1 MMSMSAIFI
10 HRPIATTLLAFGL
23 AIAGAIAFNLLPI
36 APLPQVDFPTISV
49 TATLPGGSPENM
61 ATSVASPLE
70 RQLGRISGITQM
82 ISSSTLGI
90 TRITLQFALSRD
102 IDGAARD
109 VQSAINAARSQLPPN
124 LPNNPTYRKINPAD
138 SPVIILALT
147 SDKFTK
153 GQLYDVASSIL
164 QQKLSQVRG
173 VGQVIVGGSSLP
185 AVRIELNP
193 TALTSYGIGLPA
205 VAAAIKTANM
215 NLPKGQISVGDAAT
229 SAIMTNDQLFK
240 PYQYAPLIIAYQ
252 NNSPVRISDV
262 GEVIES
268 VEDLRNA
275 GLSNTKPAVL
285 LVIFKQPGANV
296 ISTAEQV
303 KATLPQLKASIP
315 AAIDMEVV
323 LDRTT
328 TIRASLHDVEITLVI
343 AMILVILVTYCFLGS
358 MRAMIIPG
366 VAVPLS
372 LLGTFAFMKL
382 LGYSLDNLSL
392 MALTIS
398 TGFVVDDAVV
408 VLENISRHLEMGK
421 NRLQA
426 ALEGAKEVN
435 FTVISMSLSLI
446 AVFIPILL
454 MGGLVGRLFREFA
467 VTLSVAILISM
478 IVSLTV
484 TPMMCSLLLSD
495 MKEKKTN
502 HFINAVERLRQHYQK
517 SLDWS
522 LKHTKTML
530 FLTAVTVLMSII
542 MYIFVPKG
550 FFPQQDIGQIAGTI
564 QPDQNMS
571 FQDTEKKL
579 KDYVTIILHDPAVKN
594 VIGFVGGNNNT
605 APGTV
610 YATLKPLDQRNVSA
624 DQIVN
629 RLRGQLAAVTGSMI
643 YLQASQDL
651 AIGGRQANA
660 QFQYTLSGDNLPQ
673 LNKWAAEA
681 AEKLSHL
688 KGIADVNS
696 DQRSHGLQ
704 VFVTIDRDTASRF
717 GITAEQI
724 DATLY
729 SAFGQSQVS
738 TMYTAM
744 NQYHVVMEVAPKYW
758 QRPETL
764 NEIYVVSP
772 T

>member
-571 FQDTEKKL
+571 L
-579 KDYVTIILHDPAVKN
+579 
-594 VIGFVGGNNNT
+594 
-605 APGTV
+605 
-610 YATLKPLDQRNVSA
+610 
-624 DQIVN
+624 
-629 RLRGQLAAVTGSMI
+629 SM
-643 YLQASQDL
+643 Q
-651 AIGGRQANA
+651 
-660 QFQYTLSGDNLPQ
+660 P
-673 LNKWAAEA
+673 
-681 AEKLSHL
+681 LSHW
-688 KGIADVNS
+688 IN
-696 DQRSHGLQ
+696 
-704 VFVTIDRDTASRF
+704 
-717 GITAEQI
+717 
-724 DATLY
+724 ATCLPIKLLI
-729 SAFGQSQVS
+729 G
-738 TMYTAM
+738 
-744 NQYHVVMEVAPKYW
+744 
-758 QRPETL
+758 
-764 NEIYVVSP
+764 
-772 T
+772 